1 MKLSAHYNK
10 ASIIITISVL
20 LTGAIVYFF
29 SISYFATEQFDHN
42 LKDEFGELV
51 SGVNQTGKLPDH
63 VDYDVDQTTIVK
75 IGQGDLPIRFF
86 DTTFYNPKQQKI
98 QKGRAV
104 SGLVVLKTQHYI
116 ATITISNENTR
127 YLIQVIGTI
136 TLVLMVG
143 LLFVLFITNKYVLNG
158 LWKPFHDMLG
168 ELKMFNLSDHKG
180 FPLKQSKVEEFD
192 DLNQAVHSMSLRV
205 KNDYQHLKNFTD
217 NASHEMMTPLA
228 VITSKLDTLI
238 QDESLKPEHYEQIND
253 IYAATSK
260 LSRLNH
266 SLLLLVKIEN
276 NLIDDAEP
284 LSLNLL
290 ITQKIKQFQELILA
304 KEMEVSETLEEKKI
318 MVSKYLIDILLN
330 NLFSNAIR
338 HNVNRGKLNIKLTAN
353 RLTFQNTGNDQPLNA
368 ETLFERFQ
376 KGQKSDGVG
385 LGLTIVKNICAVY
398 NWETSY
404 SFENSLHT
412 FQITF

>member
-10 ASIIITISVL
+10 ASTIITIIVL
-20 LTGAIVYFF
+20 LSGAVIYFF
-29 SISYFATEQFDHN
+29 SINYIATNEFDRN
-42 LKDEFGELV
+42 LKQEFGELV
-51 SGVNQTGKLPDH
+51 NGVNQTGKLPDH

-75 IGQGDLPIRFF
+75 IRQGYLPFRFF
-86 DTTFYNPKQQKI
+86 DTTFYNPKQQKV
-98 QKGRAV
+98 QKGRAI

-127 YLIQVIGTI
+127 YLIQIIGVI

-158 LWKPFHDMLG
+158 LWKPFHEMLG
-168 ELKMFNLSDHKG
+168 ELKTFNLSDQKK
-180 FPLKQSKVEEFD
+180 FPLKPNKVEEFD
-192 DLNQAVHSMSLRV
+192 ELNKAVHSMSLRV
-205 KNDYQHLKNFTD
+205 KNDYQHLKNFTE

-266 SLLLLVKIEN
+266 SLLLLIKIEN
-276 NLIDDAEP
+276 NLIDDTEP

-290 ITQKIKQFQELILA
+290 IAQKIKQFQELILA
-304 KEMEVSETLEEKKI
+304 KEIEVTETLEEKKI
-318 MVSKYLIDILLN
+318 MASKYLIDILLN

-338 HNVNRGKLNIKLTAN
+338 HNVTHGKLNIKLTAN
-353 RLTFQNTGNDQPLNA
+353 KLTFQNNGNDQPLNSD
-368 ETLFERFQ
+368 TLFERFQ
-376 KGQKSDGVG
+376 KGQKSEGTG
-385 LGLTIVKNICAVY
+385 LGLTIAKNICSVY
-398 NWETSY
+398 NWDISY
-404 SFENSLHT
+404 SFENSHHT